1 MPYLEGMGM
10 MEYVEKMNI
19 GETSGVEVSFLS
31 NKSSELMRMKAGMLT
46 SVKKVIP
53 KPLTAAT
60 IAEI

>member
-1 MPYLEGMGM
+1 M

-19 GETSGVEVSFLS
+19 GETSGVEVYFLS

>member
-19 GETSGVEVSFLS
+19 GETSGVEVYFLS

-46 SVKKVIP
+46 SVKKVIA
-53 KPLTAAT
+53 KPVTAAT